1 VPINSGATN
10 GICSPKVAAKNL
22 GQNHEE
28 LQEISN
34 VQSIASESSVGA
46 TPGDDP
52 VQSIEPR
59 VALLPVGSPVH
70 VVHELERLPYDCAS
84 PHLDLS
90 GSSTHQLNSSLPSLS
105 VHEVQSRFDVE
116 ASRSFA
122 ASPVTAASMLPQQS
136 TRLQNGITKPKVYTD
151 STVWYSMLAASDE
164 PRDLHDALSSTNWKQ
179 VMDVEF
185 DALQKNGT
193 WHLVP
198 PKLGSNVID
207 CIWVYKVKKNADGSI
222 DRYKTRLV
230 AKRFKQWYII
240 DYEDTFNPIVKAAT
254 IWLILSV
261 AISKCWSLRHLDV
274 QSVLLHGVLEEE
286 VYMRQPLGYEDKET
300 PHFVCK
306 FDKAIYDL
314 KQAPRAWYS
323 RLSSKL
329 QTLGFV
335 PSKDGTSLF
344 YLWTKEVT
352 MFVLVYV
359 DDIIVTSSSPS
370 ATIALLKALDSDF
383 TLKDLGELHFFLDI
397 EVTKNPAGLLLSQG
411 KYAKDLLKRAGMVSC
426 KLVNT
431 LLPTSEKLSAQE
443 GTLLG
448 PSDATSYHSLV
459 GGLQY
464 LTLTRPGIAFSM
476 NKVCQYLHAPT
487 TLHLVAVKRI
497 LRYVRGTI
505 DMGSQIVKLPLMLV
519 HGFSDVNWA
528 GSFDDRCSNR
538 VFAIFLGSNLVSWS
552 ARKQP
557 TISRSSMEVEYKA
570 LANTMAEIMWLQ
582 TLLVELGIPH
592 RLAASLWCDNLGA
605 TYLSANPLFHARTK
619 HVG

>member
-1 VPINSGATN
+1 M
-10 GICSPKVAAKNL
+10 
-22 GQNHEE
+22 
-28 LQEISN
+28 
-34 VQSIASESSVGA
+34 
-46 TPGDDP
+46 
-52 VQSIEPR
+52 
-59 VALLPVGSPVH
+59 
-70 VVHELERLPYDCAS
+70 Y
-84 PHLDLS
+84 
-90 GSSTHQLNSSLPSLS
+90 
-105 VHEVQSRFDVE
+105 
-116 ASRSFA
+116 
-122 ASPVTAASMLPQQS
+122 
-136 TRLQNGITKPKVYTD
+136 
-151 STVWYSMLAASDE
+151 
-164 PRDLHDALSSTNWKQ
+164 
-179 VMDVEF
+179 
-185 DALQKNGT
+185 
-193 WHLVP
+193 
-198 PKLGSNVID
+198 
-207 CIWVYKVKKNADGSI
+207 
-222 DRYKTRLV
+222 
-230 AKRFKQWYII
+230 
-240 DYEDTFNPIVKAAT
+240 
-254 IWLILSV
+254 
-261 AISKCWSLRHLDV
+261 
-274 QSVLLHGVLEEE
+274 
-286 VYMRQPLGYEDKET
+286 
-300 PHFVCK
+300 
-306 FDKAIYDL
+306 
-314 KQAPRAWYS
+314 
-323 RLSSKL
+323 
-329 QTLGFV
+329 
-335 PSKDGTSLF
+335 
-344 YLWTKEVT
+344 
-352 MFVLVYV
+352 VLVYV